1 MKELIIVF
9 LINIL
14 ITFSATAAKFLTV
27 VMKADNVQTFNIDEI
42 QKLTFPVGSLKVH
55 TKSNIEHTF
64 LNTDIRYFSFT
75 SDQNG
80 TSIHIPSSE
89 NNFSL
94 KLFPNPT
101 KNKLNIEF
109 IDSNDAAEL
118 AVYNIHG
125 MIVFEKKISGKRATL
140 DIEHL
145 TNGFYICQ
153 VISGSKSGISTF
165 VKN

>member
-1 MKELIIVF
+1 MKQLFIIF

-14 ITFSATAAKFLTV
+14 IAFTATAANFLTI

-55 TKSNIEHTF
+55 AKNNIEHTF
-64 LNTDIRYFSFT
+64 LNTEIRYFSFT
-75 SDQNG
+75 SDQDG
-80 TSIHIPSSE
+80 TSIHVPTSE
-89 NNFSL
+89 NHFSL

-101 KNKLNIEF
+101 NNKLNIEF
-109 IDSNDAAEL
+109 IDSNDLAEI

-125 MIVFEKKISGKRATL
+125 KIVIEKKISGKMATL
-140 DIEHL
+140 EIEHL

-153 VISGSKSGISTF
+153 VVSGSKSGISTF